1 MKNIKRIFA
10 WIGIIILLLLYIITF
25 IVSFI
30 KPAVTSGL
38 LMACIFTT
46 VALPCFL
53 YAIILIYHLL
63 KSSNLNEPT
72 KMEHPKYKEQEKESK

>member
-1 MKNIKRIFA
+1 MKKLKRILA
-10 WIGIIILLLLYIITF
+10 WIGVILLLSLYIITF

-46 VALPCFL
+46 IALPCLL
-53 YAIILIYHLL
+53 YAFQLIYRVL
-63 KSSNLNEPT
+63 KNSRTNDVS
-72 KMEHPKYKEQEKESK
+72 EHKEQPRTPKREDE